1 VEDLDREVLA
11 YLAEDV
17 LLLLLDHLARP
28 VMGIDDV
35 VTDLEVDVL
44 DLALDLEVLDVDGC
58 LGNRVSPSSGPVCR
72 AVRRCQIRSAG
83 SDRRG

>member
-17 LLLLLDHLARP
+17 LLLLLDHLAGP
-28 VMGIDDV
+28 VMGVDHVIA
-35 VTDLEVDVL
+35 DLEVDVL

-58 LGNRVSPSSGPVCR
+58 LGNRVSSFFRVRLPDRTTVSNQVCR
-72 AVRRCQIRSAG
+72 
-83 SDRRG
+83 